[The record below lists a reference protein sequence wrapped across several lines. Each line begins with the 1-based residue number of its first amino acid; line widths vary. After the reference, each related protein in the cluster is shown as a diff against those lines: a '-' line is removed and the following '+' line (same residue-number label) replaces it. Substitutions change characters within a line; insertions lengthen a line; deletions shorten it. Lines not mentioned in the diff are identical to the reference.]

1 MKLDIEK
8 FDRSV
13 NFGLWQVKMRAIL
26 IQYGVQKA
34 IDGVEKMPEGMTTA
48 RWEEIDS
55 KVLWTI
61 QLCLS
66 NEVLRE
72 IVKETT
78 TKAIWEKLESL
89 YMAKSV
95 TNRLLL
101 KSRLYDLRLEEGKP
115 LKPHLDEFC
124 SIVMDLQN
132 IDVKLDD
139 EDLAIY
145 LLCSLPPS
153 YKNFRETLLYGRDN
167 LSSDDVKNVLTQRD
181 LIDTHYHKSL
191 KMVRV
196 MVCL

>member
-1 MKLDIEK
+1 MSTMKLDIEK

-26 IQYGVQKA
+26 IQNGVHKA
-34 IDGVEKMPEGMTTA
+34 IDGVDKMPEGMSA
-48 RWEEIDS
+48 SRWEEIDTKALS
-55 KVLWTI
+55 AI

-72 IVKETT
+72 VVKETT
-78 TKAIWEKLESL
+78 TKSIWEKLESL

-101 KSRLYDLRLEEGKP
+101 KSRLYDLRLEEGKS
-115 LKPHLDEFC
+115 LKPHLDEFY

-139 EDLAIY
+139 EELAIY
-145 LLCSLPPS
+145 LLCSLPLS
-153 YKNFRETLLYGRDN
+153 YKNFRETLTYGRDN
-167 LSSDDVKNVLTQRD
+167 LSSDDVK
-181 LIDTHYHKSL
+181 
-191 KMVRV
+191 KMP
-196 MVCL
+196 